1 MTILRQLFV
10 VPLAALL
17 WISLAGSCGSPAS
30 ECGSDADC
38 ATGEQCISAGGVL
51 ASGGTCVAENLLRD
65 GVGRRDTGDEPAD
78 TGPPTHDTRMPDV
91 DPTSDDGTSDAA
103 ADGDAEPCQTGETRS
118 CYNGPDGTDDV
129 GACSSGTQTCRPDGT
144 WGDCIGPT
152 LPSSTRCDGTDN
164 DCDGVVDEGCQCNY
178 EGTATGVCS
187 RGSRDESGIC
197 SVAPGSYESQEASC
211 DTLDNDCD
219 GVVDEGC
226 SCNFAGSSSGVCTD
240 GVIGSEGKCTSPAGY
255 ERDETSCD
263 GSDNDCDGAT
273 DEGVEETYY
282 RDRDGDD
289 YGDPEDPKK
298 ACNEP
303 SGYVSN
309 QKDCYD
315 ENDDAYPGRS
325 AGFEQHRG
333 DGSFDYN
340 CDKTEEKLLVDKY
353 ECSGSSAST
362 CLVVTP
368 GWFEDIPSCGKSGD
382 WVMNCQW
389 NDDAESCIPTNA
401 TSRPQKCR

>member
-17 WISLAGSCGSPAS
+17 WISLAGGCGSPAS

-51 ASGGTCVAENLLRD
+51 ASGGTCVAKHLLRD

-103 ADGDAEPCQTGETRS
+103 ADGDAELCQTGATRP
-118 CYNGPDGTDDV
+118 CYNGPDGTADFGV
-129 GACSSGTQTCRPDGT
+129 CTEGTQSCRPDDT
-144 WGDCIGPT
+144 WGDCIGDEV
-152 LPSSTRCDGTDN
+152 PSSETCDGMDN
-164 DCDGVVDEGCQCNY
+164 N
-178 EGTATGVCS
+178 
-187 RGSRDESGIC
+187 
-197 SVAPGSYESQEASC
+197 
-211 DTLDNDCD
+211 CD

-226 SCNFAGSSSGVCTD
+226 SCNLAGSSSGVCTD

-362 CLVVTP
+362 CSVGTP
-368 GWFEDIPSCGKSGD
+368 GWFGDIPSCGKSGD
-382 WVMNCQW
+382 WVMNCDW

-401 TSRPQKCR
+401 ASRPQKCR